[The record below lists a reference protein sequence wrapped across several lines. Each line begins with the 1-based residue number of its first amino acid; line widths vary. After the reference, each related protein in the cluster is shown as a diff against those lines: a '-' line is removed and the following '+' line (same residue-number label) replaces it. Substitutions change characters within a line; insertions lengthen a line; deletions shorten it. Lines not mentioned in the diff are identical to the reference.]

1 VEGLWNFGLEKP
13 LSVESSVGCS
23 VGAWKVR
30 VLKAMQTT
38 EAWLG
43 KFQREA
49 KTLPG
54 HLCEESV
61 LSGQL
66 GLKNQL

>member
-1 VEGLWNFGLEKP
+1 MEGLWNLGLEKP
-13 LSVESSVGCS
+13 LIIESTVGCS
-23 VGAWKVR
+23 VGAWKTRILRAVQ
-30 VLKAMQTT
+30 MM
-38 EAWLG
+38 EAWPVT
-43 KFQREA
+43 FQREA

-61 LSGQL
+61 ESGKL